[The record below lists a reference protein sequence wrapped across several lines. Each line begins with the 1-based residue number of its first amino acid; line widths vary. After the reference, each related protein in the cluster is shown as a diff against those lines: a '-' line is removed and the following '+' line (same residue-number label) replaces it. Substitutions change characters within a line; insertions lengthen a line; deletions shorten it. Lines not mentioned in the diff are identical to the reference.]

1 MSGTW
6 SKITFF
12 AAHIKLAYSFHIRIF
27 SSCALDVS
35 DITAAIKLSLG
46 YVTVAT
52 VFVGAENA
60 VLLDCVAYTLN
71 CDEIYI

>member
-52 VFVGAENA
+52 VFVGAE
-60 VLLDCVAYTLN
+60 LPDCVAYTLN

>member
-1 MSGTW
+1 MW
-6 SKITFF
+6 SKMICF
-12 AAHIKLAYSFHIRIF
+12 ATHIMLEYFFHIRIF

-35 DITAAIKLSLG
+35 DITAAIKSSLG